1 MKNIP
6 IRLGP
11 LALLLCVISI
21 CMTSLSM
28 LSVANASAD
37 MRLAKRYAETVEARY
52 LLEQRGQ
59 EFLKQMNEQS
69 SEEVIEEEFTEN
81 GYQLQIRLERSAD
94 GYEIDYWKISKIW
107 EEPTQIDHLW
117 EG

>member
-37 MRLAKRYAETVEARY
+37 MRLARRYAQTVETRY

-59 EFLKQMNEQS
+59 EFLKQMEEQS
-69 SEEVIEEEFTEN
+69 SEEAIEEEFTEN
-81 GYQLQIRLERSAD
+81 GYQLQIRLRKTAD
-94 GYEIDYWKISKIW
+94 GYEIEYWKINKIW